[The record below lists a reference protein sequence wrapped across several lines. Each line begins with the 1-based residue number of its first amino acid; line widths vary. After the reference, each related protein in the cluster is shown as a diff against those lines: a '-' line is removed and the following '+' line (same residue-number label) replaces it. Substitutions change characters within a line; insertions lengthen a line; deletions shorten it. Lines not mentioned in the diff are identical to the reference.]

1 MIKYV
6 VPLEKLKK
14 RCNPNLFECSTTED
28 LPAYRELIGQDRA
41 METLKYGLSIRK
53 KGYNIYVSGLTG
65 TGRNSYSYLVAKEF
79 SAKKK
84 APKDWCY
91 VFNFKKPQFP
101 KTISMD
107 SGQGKMFKRDVEK
120 IIKNIG
126 IEIPKTLSS
135 KEYENNKNLIY
146 TTHQNKA
153 QQVLNEL
160 NHLAKRYSFIFKQT
174 ERGILSIPLKEGRPM
189 TDEELDSL
197 SQEEIEELI
206 KTSNELNQKAFDY
219 VKRVKDIENNL
230 IEEIKKLKEKNVL
243 QVLNNHINVFIEK
256 YEDNDKICE
265 YLNDMKE
272 DIVKNYDMF
281 LNKDKKNNLDGF
293 LLQRDKIEDFMKRY
307 QVNLFM
313 DNNGKVKAPV
323 IREINP
329 TYHNLFGK
337 MEYVNELGVLKTDHM
352 KIRPGSLHEANGGY
366 IIIQAK
372 DILQSSHAWE
382 GLKRAITTEEIR
394 IENITGLN
402 VISETLRPEPIPLDI
417 KVVIVGDY
425 YLYQLL
431 FNYDD
436 DFRKLFKI
444 RADFDIEMD
453 KSEENI
459 RKIGSFVA
467 YQCKEEG
474 LKPFDKEALAALI
487 EWSSRKAENQNKLT
501 AKFNELVEIIY
512 EADLWADMKKRDVV
526 TKEDI
531 DIAIYK
537 KNYRNNTYEEKLME
551 LIKED
556 IIMTDT
562 EGEKIG
568 EINGL
573 SVIDSGQY
581 IFGRPSKITVNTFLG
596 KEGIINIER
605 EVEQSGSIYDKGVL
619 ILGGYLGERY
629 AKDFPLSLTASITF
643 EQSYT
648 GIDGDSA
655 SSTELYALLSSLADK
670 PIKQSIAVTGSVN
683 QKGKIQPIGGVN
695 EKIEGFYKTCKLKGL
710 TGNEGVIIPYQN
722 IENLM
727 LEDEVIDAVKLGK
740 FKIFGV
746 KTIDEGIEILTG
758 IKAGKINDKGQYEK
772 GTINYLVQK
781 KLKYYSDA
789 SKEYE

>member
-91 VFNFKKPQFP
+91 VFSFKKPQFP

-197 SQEEIEELI
+197 SQEEIQELI